1 MRVRLYDSLTQAK
14 RDFVPRDGD
23 HVTMYFCGP
32 TVYNYIHLGNARP
45 YVVSMVAKRY
55 FESHGWSVTLV
66 ENITDIDDRII
77 LKAQD
82 EGRSWDEVA
91 RRFAEAYLEDTDR
104 LGLGRPDVE
113 PFATEHIP
121 EIVALIEELIANG
134 HAYQADGDVYFDVD
148 SFAEYGKLSKQQITE
163 MRHGAR
169 IQPGEVKNDPLDFAL
184 WKGAKEG
191 EPAWDSPWGPGR
203 PGWHIEWS
211 AMSLKYLGS
220 GFDIH
225 GGGRDLIFPHHENE
239 IAQAEGALTGEFVR
253 FWVHNGMLNTRDEK
267 MSKSIG
273 NIFLLREALQ
283 EFRPEVL
290 IAYFVGSHY
299 RSPLEFSRDLLDEA
313 GQQVERLRNL
323 FRRIDDYLA
332 RPAAAGETGAVHG
345 SAAGGA
351 HAAPPTGEQIL
362 AAVAARRAGFDA
374 ALADDLNTAGAL
386 GEIFGLARE
395 VNPALAAGSL
405 SADVARET
413 RTELA
418 AMVWILGLDAVARP
432 IEAEVPPA
440 VVALAEQR
448 QARRAERDYAAADR
462 LRDEILAAGYE
473 VRDVAGGYKLV
484 PLS

>member
-45 YVVSMVAKRY
+45 YVVSMVTKRY

-191 EPAWDSPWGPGR
+191 EPAWDRDRPGR
-203 PGWHIEWS
+203 WSTHRRVRALLGPQRHVEHPGREDVQEHRQHLPPS
-211 AMSLKYLGS
+211 RGAPGVPP
-220 GFDIH
+220 
-225 GGGRDLIFPHHENE
+225 GGPDR
-239 IAQAEGALTGEFVR
+239 
-253 FWVHNGMLNTRDEK
+253 
-267 MSKSIG
+267 
-273 NIFLLREALQ
+273 
-283 EFRPEVL
+283 
-290 IAYFVGSHY
+290 
-299 RSPLEFSRDLLDEA
+299 
-313 GQQVERLRNL
+313 L
-323 FRRIDDYLA
+323 FRRQPLPQSPGVQP
-332 RPAAAGETGAVHG
+332 RPA
-345 SAAGGA
+345 
-351 HAAPPTGEQIL
+351 
-362 AAVAARRAGFDA
+362 
-374 ALADDLNTAGAL
+374 
-386 GEIFGLARE
+386 
-395 VNPALAAGSL
+395 
-405 SADVARET
+405 
-413 RTELA
+413 
-418 AMVWILGLDAVARP
+418 
-432 IEAEVPPA
+432 
-440 VVALAEQR
+440 
-448 QARRAERDYAAADR
+448 
-462 LRDEILAAGYE
+462 
-473 VRDVAGGYKLV
+473 
-484 PLS
+484 